1 MSLSDEIKAKA
12 LQLGFDACG
21 IAKAELLADDA
32 RTLQT
37 WLNKGYHANMS
48 YLENHFDKRT
58 NPELLVHG
66 AQSVVVVLLN
76 YFPSQLQPESAPQIA
91 KYAYGK
97 DYHFI
102 IKEKLKQLQAF
113 IDEQTPNESMVFCDS
128 APVLER
134 RWAQRAGLGWIG
146 KSGLLI
152 HPTLGSYCLIGE
164 LITTLPL
171 DYDTPQKERCGTCTA
186 CIKACPTEAL
196 SAYEVNANRCISYLT
211 IEHRDTISDEF
222 TSRMGNRLFG
232 CDACLDACPWN
243 KKAKA
248 HHTAELEP
256 HEQLFTLD
264 WNDFSRST
272 FKQLFKHSA
281 LERAGYQKLK
291 RRLEAILP
299 HDEVQ

>member
-58 NPELLVHG
+58 NPQLLVHG

-76 YFPSQLQPESAPQIA
+76 YFPAQLQPESAPQIA

-113 IDEQTPNESMVFCDS
+113 IDGQAPNESMVYCDS

-248 HHTAELEP
+248 HHTAELQP
-256 HEQLFTLD
+256 HEQLLRLD
-264 WNDFSRST
+264 WNHFSRST

-291 RRLEAILP
+291 KRLDVILQQ
-299 HDEVQ
+299 DINK

>member
-58 NPELLVHG
+58 NPQLLVHG
-66 AQSVVVVLLN
+66 AQSVIVVLLN
-76 YFPSQLQPESAPQIA
+76 YFPAQTQPESAPQIA

-113 IDEQTPNESMVFCDS
+113 IDGQAPNESMVFCDS

-164 LITTLPL
+164 LITTLSL

-222 TSRMGNRLFG
+222 TSCMGNRLFG

-264 WNDFSRST
+264 WNHFSRST

-291 RRLEAILP
+291 KRLDVILLK
-299 HDEVQ
+299 EINK

>member
-1 MSLSDEIKAKA
+1 MSLSNEIKAKA

-37 WLNKGYHANMS
+37 WLNKGYHGNMS

-58 NPELLVHG
+58 NPQLLVHG
-66 AQSVVVVLLN
+66 AQSVIVVLLN
-76 YFPSQLQPESAPQIA
+76 YFPAQTQSESAPQIA

-102 IKEKLKQLQAF
+102 IKDKLKQLQAF
-113 IDEQTPNESMVFCDS
+113 IDEQAQNESMVYCDS

-186 CIKACPTEAL
+186 CIKACPTQAL

-264 WNDFSRST
+264 WNHFSRST

-281 LERAGYQKLK
+281 LERAGYQKIKK
-291 RRLEAILP
+291 RLDVILQK
-299 HDEVQ
+299 DINK